1 MSRPERVNDALEF
14 KKLKNTQTAELKA
27 VVASKA
33 NQSSEVIVKYVKEKL
48 NAMRIPFLGVMPGE
62 MSGNTV
68 INVHLKHQTYS
79 CRGHCR
85 TDFSRYNDYY
95 CHTAPRYS

>member
-62 MSGNTV
+62 ISGNTV

-79 CRGHCR
+79 FVVPKAKAEVANEVVNE
-85 TDFSRYNDYY
+85 TETN
-95 CHTAPRYS
+95 A